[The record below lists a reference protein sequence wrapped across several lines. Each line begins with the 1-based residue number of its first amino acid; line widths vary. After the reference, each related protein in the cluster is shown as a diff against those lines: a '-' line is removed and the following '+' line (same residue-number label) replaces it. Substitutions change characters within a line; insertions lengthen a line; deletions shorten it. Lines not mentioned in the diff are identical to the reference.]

1 MGFFYISAPF
11 LENSREATHRE
22 IKDVVLKKSIA
33 DGQELFVD
41 RKKFKLANLDT
52 LMMVNDKLLKL
63 ENGIE
68 GFLKKI
74 DRQYLDLQ
82 EKVSNEWFVKSG
94 DKEINIV
101 KFLNTFNWN
110 EAKYPRSYPLPRI
123 TEIIEAK
130 LNTFENE
137 LRNRTNA
144 YNETKTQL
152 TQNTQ
157 KEYLICLTQG
167 QLLCARSD
175 RYPRRTICLP
185 SGFRIHKI
193 PDNPRCDSPNPEH

>member
-167 QLLCARSD
+167 QLLRARSD

-185 SGFRIHKI
+185 SGFRVHQI